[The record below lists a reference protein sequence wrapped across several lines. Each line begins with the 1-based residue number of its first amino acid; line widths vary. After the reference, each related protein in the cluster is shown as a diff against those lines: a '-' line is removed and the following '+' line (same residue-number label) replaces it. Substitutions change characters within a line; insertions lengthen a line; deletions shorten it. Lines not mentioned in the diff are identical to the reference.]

1 MRSRLQSKNGVLVAV
16 IGGVV
21 LVAAGLWFLAIS
33 PQNSKASKLDTQIA
47 AVQAQIVERRNALA
61 SPSAQVHVRASDL
74 YRLTKAMPDQTDM
87 AGIIFSLNRLAQARH
102 LTFEAVQPLTP
113 VAQTGFMVTPINITL
128 QGRFSAVS
136 AFLGDMRRM
145 VNVRRRAL
153 VATGRLFSVDQV
165 AFGQPDNNLSFPNVK
180 AQLVVDAFTF
190 VGGAPSTP
198 TTPTTPTAPSGT
210 EAAGATP

>member
-1 MRSRLQSKNGVLVAV
+1 MRSRLQSKNGMLAAV
-16 IGGVV
+16 GGGVV
-21 LVAAGLWFLAIS
+21 LIAAALWFLAIS
-33 PQNSKASKLDTQIA
+33 PQKSKASKLDTQIA

-74 YRLTKAMPDQTDM
+74 FRLTKAMPDQTDM

-102 LTFEAVQPLTP
+102 LSFEAIQPMAP
-113 VAQTGFMVTPINITL
+113 VAQTGFNVQPINVTV
-128 QGRFSAVS
+128 QGRFSAVT
-136 AFLGDMRRM
+136 AFLGDLRRM
-145 VNVRRRAL
+145 VNVHRKAL
-153 VATGRLFSVDQV
+153 VASGRLFSVDQV
-165 AFGQPDNNLSFPNVK
+165 SFGQPDDNKSFPDVK

-190 VGGAPSTP
+190 VGGTLGTP